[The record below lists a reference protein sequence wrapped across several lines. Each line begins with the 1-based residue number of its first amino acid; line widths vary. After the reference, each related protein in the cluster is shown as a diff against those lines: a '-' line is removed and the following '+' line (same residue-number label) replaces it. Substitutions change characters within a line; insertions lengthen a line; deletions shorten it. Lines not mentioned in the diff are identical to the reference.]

1 MKKRIFAVVCAF
13 TMAVS
18 LLGGCG
24 SSNASK
30 DELNIMVWD
39 GTWDEEVFEAF
50 EEETGIHINVSYID
64 NTDTIISK
72 LIQGS
77 TTYDLIDIES
87 AYIKTF
93 VDNGLLVELEYENI
107 ENTKYIDP
115 QYG

>member
-50 EEETGIHINVSYID
+50 EEE
-64 NTDTIISK
+64 
-72 LIQGS
+72 
-77 TTYDLIDIES
+77 
-87 AYIKTF
+87 
-93 VDNGLLVELEYENI
+93 
-107 ENTKYIDP
+107 
-115 QYG
+115 